1 MDETLKRDQNFVT
14 VLAGVTND
22 VDQDITMLRVDPIT
36 KRLLVASSGGGGG
49 VTSLNGLTGAVTLS
63 AGSNITLTP
72 VGNDIEISATGGGT
86 PTLTDTQI
94 AYGDSS
100 NLITSSAELTYV
112 SSTGVMTLT
121 KSSTSPVSLYVDNSE
136 TANTAADSHLRL
148 RTGGAGGG
156 DPHIQFSVA
165 GVQSWTAGIDNSNS
179 DIFIISADSQPGTLD
194 RLRISVAGAM
204 QLPVY
209 GAGSI
214 TGTTAKFASFDSSG
228 NIIEVASPIPSTLG
242 GTGVAQASASSTLTL
257 SGAFGLTFTMSGTT
271 SLTLPTSGTLATLA
285 GTETFTN
292 KRITKRVLA
301 ITSNPTT
308 PTVNTDSYD
317 VVHITSQTNNMAFGA
332 NFTGTP
338 VDGDTLRIS
347 VTSSSGSPTMTWSS
361 LFESS
366 TITLPAVTN
375 GTARIDIGFFWN
387 SETSKWRCVSTS

>member
-1 MDETLKRDQNFVT
+1 MKIE
-14 VLAGVTND
+14 
-22 VDQDITMLRVDPIT
+22 IT
-36 KRLLVASSGGGGG
+36 KSPNLNTNGVVLTSGSDGTLGVVALPADATKYLDG
-49 VTSLNGLTGAVTLS
+49 TGAFTVP
-63 AGSNITLTP
+63 AG
-72 VGNDIEISATGGGT
+72 GGGT
-86 PTLTDTQI
+86 PTLTSTQI
-94 AYGDSS
+94 AYGDGS
-100 NLITSSAELTYV
+100 NLMTSSAELTYN
-112 SSTGVMTLT
+112 SASAIMTLS
-121 KSSTSPVSLYVDNSE
+121 KSVTAPVTFIVDNTE
-136 TANTAADSHLRL
+136 AANTSADSHLRL

-156 DPHIQFSVA
+156 DPHLQFSIA
-165 GVQSWTAGIDNSNS
+165 GVQNWTAGIDNSAS
-179 DIFIISADSQPGTLD
+179 DRFVISADGQPGTDD
-194 RLRISVAGAM
+194 RLALSVAGAL

-209 GAGSI
+209 GAGTI
-214 TGTTAKFASFDSSG
+214 TGTPAYTLAVDASG
-228 NIIEVASPIPSTLG
+228 NVIETTGGGGTPGGSNTDIQYNNAGAFGGYAIPLSSTLG

-257 SGAFGLTFTMSGTT
+257 SGAFGLTLTMSGTT
-271 SLTLPTSGTLATLA
+271 NLTLPTSGTLATLA

-332 NFTGTP
+332 NFSGTP

-387 SETSKWRCVSTS
+387 SETSKWRCVSAS